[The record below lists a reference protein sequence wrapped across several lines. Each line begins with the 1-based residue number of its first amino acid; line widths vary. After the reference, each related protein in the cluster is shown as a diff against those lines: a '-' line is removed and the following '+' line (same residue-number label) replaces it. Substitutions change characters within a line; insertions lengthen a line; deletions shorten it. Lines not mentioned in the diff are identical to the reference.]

1 MCACVFAI
9 LTAQDTSCDGC
20 IDATICTVTTGR
32 YLLQFSK
39 LFDQSNSPCEILYLD
54 GRPVPNA
61 TLMEGECT
69 ELPPNFNYSILC
81 PICPQSR
88 YEIYYTILPSNIED
102 CSYGK
107 YLYAISA
114 STCLYLMTMTTNDLI
129 IYIYRYL

>member
-1 MCACVFAI
+1 MIYCMCACVFAI

-20 IDATICTVTTGR
+20 INATICRATTGC
-32 YLLQFSK
+32 YLLRFSK
-39 LFDQSNSPCEILYLD
+39 LFDQSNSPCEISYLD
-54 GRPVPNA
+54 GPPVPNA
-61 TLMEGECT
+61 TGECT

-107 YLYAISA
+107 YLCAIRKFVLA
-114 STCLYLMTMTTNDLI
+114 LVCI
-129 IYIYRYL
+129 K